1 MERPWYLEV
10 NVRRSGKPS
19 SMAWKCAEEMAL
31 SLDSRSSSGVPTET
45 VAKEVGIDV
54 REERAIDIFKG

>member
-1 MERPWYLEV
+1 
-10 NVRRSGKPS
+10 
-19 SMAWKCAEEMAL
+19 
-31 SLDSRSSSGVPTET
+31 LDSRSSSGVPTET